1 MLWRSRCWDRSV
13 LSPVP
18 HSSSS
23 TPPTSTASAALR
35 TLTWVLAAAYA
46 IAAIGWPPS
55 SSRGAA
61 ITNDLLFLTLVLSA
75 LMSLWLATAATE
87 PGSTERQSWQAL
99 TFAYAIPAIGMA
111 SPLYHHLMA
120 WGQPP
125 ASWPRA
131 IYLVSY
137 LLFWYAIAR
146 FPTDRRA
153 RREGVARRIDEL
165 IIGAVAVV
173 VLSILAYSAIAVPR
187 ASVLFRLTEVAF
199 PLGDLTSM
207 YLIIRRLDDV
217 HDRRRRAVLLCFAA
231 ALPFDL
237 LVDLFYSQMVQ
248 ASATTSSLVTAV
260 AYGMPF
266 VLVAQAAFLRR
277 TGRAARRAP
286 TTPPM
291 LFAPT
296 MAVATLWAIVA
307 ATLTGIAPLP
317 LPILLVAVGV
327 VTALVVA
334 RQLIALRDANQALTA
349 RDAAEARFA
358 AVVAHSVDATL
369 LFDETG
375 RCTYASPSTE
385 TLLGRPAHAVV
396 GQFICDSVV
405 EEQRDQARALFTAR
419 EAGAPVPGSPSGT
432 IWRVQRADRAIRQV
446 EVNVVDRRHDPALKA
461 FVCSARDVTERMA
474 MQAQLRESQTMEVV
488 GRMAGGIAHD
498 FNNLLAVVRGNAE
511 LLEMRLDEQS
521 VERTASRIREA
532 AERGAALTQRLLGF
546 TRQDVETDQVV
557 SVDAV
562 LRETRPLIER
572 LVAKGIRIEFLL
584 DASEA
589 WVRIDPVELERA
601 VINLAVNARDA
612 MPQGGRLTIASRA
625 SETDVA
631 VMVQDTGEGID
642 ETARARL
649 FEPLFTTKP
658 RGKGTGLGLHI
669 TRTAVERVGG
679 TISVDSVLG
688 VGSTFT
694 LSFPRAQQPVDAAP
708 PVGDAPPVSRSEEG
722 ATGLAGRRVL
732 LVDDEPSLRQTLAAG
747 LRATGLLV
755 DEVESVDAAEAQ
767 LSSHVRHYYD
777 VVVTD
782 MVMPE
787 RSGLELISH
796 VRREWPELPVVVI
809 SGFTGE
815 IGFDRDSALAGI
827 ETLRKPCALR
837 ELAGAIERRLPP
849 SGRAA

>member
-1 MLWRSRCWDRSV
+1 
-13 LSPVP
+13 
-18 HSSSS
+18 
-23 TPPTSTASAALR
+23 
-35 TLTWVLAAAYA
+35 VLAAAYA
-46 IAAIGWPPS
+46 VAAIGWPS
-55 SSRGAA
+55 GSSRAA
-61 ITNDLLFLTLVLSA
+61 TVTGDLLFVALVLSVVV
-75 LMSLWLATAATE
+75 SLRLATRATE
-87 PGSTERQSWQAL
+87 PGSRERQSWQAL
-99 TFAYAIPAIGMA
+99 TVAYAVPAIGMV
-111 SPLYHHLMA
+111 SPLYHHLLA
-120 WGQPP
+120 WGQPHP
-125 ASWPRA
+125 AWPRA
-131 IYLVSY
+131 VYLVGY
-137 LLFWYAIAR
+137 LLFWYAITR
-146 FPTDRRA
+146 FPTDIRA
-153 RREGVARRIDEL
+153 RREGAARRIDEL
-165 IIGAVAVV
+165 IIGAAALV
-173 VLSILAYSAIAVPR
+173 VLSIVAYSAVAVPR
-187 ASVLFRLTEVAF
+187 ASLVFRLTEVAF

-207 YLIIRRLDDV
+207 YLITRRLDQV
-217 HDRRRRAVLLCFAA
+217 HDRRRRTVLLCLAA

-248 ASATTSSLVTAV
+248 ASETTSTLITAV
-260 AYGMPF
+260 AYGVPF

-277 TGRAARRAP
+277 TGAAVRPAP
-286 TTPPM
+286 ATAPM

-296 MAVATLWAIVA
+296 LAVATLWAIVA

-317 LPILLVAVGV
+317 LPLLLVAVGV

-369 LFDETG
+369 LLDATG
-375 RCTYASPSTE
+375 RCTYASPSVE
-385 TLLGRPAHAVV
+385 VILGRPADTVV
-396 GQFICDSVV
+396 GQIIADYVV
-405 EEQRDQARALFTAR
+405 QEQRDQARALFAVR
-419 EAGAPVPGSPSGT
+419 HEQAIVPGSPSGT
-432 IWRVQRADRAIRQV
+432 IWRVSRADGGIRQV
-446 EVNVVDRRHDPALKA
+446 EVNVVDRRHDPALQA

-474 MQAQLRESQTMEVV
+474 MQAHLRESQTMEVV

-511 LLEMRLDEQS
+511 LLELRIDEQS

-546 TRQDVETDQVV
+546 TRQDIETDQVV

-562 LRETRPLIER
+562 LRDIRPLIER
-572 LVAKGIRIEFLL
+572 LVAKGVRIEFLL

-589 WVRIDPVELERA
+589 LVRIDPVELERA
-601 VINLAVNARDA
+601 VINLALNARDA

-625 SETDVA
+625 SETAVA
-631 VMVQDTGEGID
+631 VIVQDTGEGID
-642 ETARARL
+642 EATRGRL

-669 TRTAVERVGG
+669 TKTAVERVGG
-679 TISVDSVLG
+679 TIDVESALG
-688 VGSTFT
+688 AGSTFT
-694 LSFPRAQQPVDAAP
+694 LSFPRVPPAVGTAPLVAEAP
-708 PVGDAPPVSRSEEG
+708 PASRREEG
-722 ATGLAGRRVL
+722 PTALAGHRVL
-732 LVDDEPSLRQTLAAG
+732 LVDDEPSLRETLAAG

-767 LSSHVRHYYD
+767 LSSHARRYYD

-787 RSGLELISH
+787 RSGLELIAL

-815 IGFDRDSALAGI
+815 AGFDRDNPLAGI
-827 ETLRKPCALR
+827 ETLQKPCALQ